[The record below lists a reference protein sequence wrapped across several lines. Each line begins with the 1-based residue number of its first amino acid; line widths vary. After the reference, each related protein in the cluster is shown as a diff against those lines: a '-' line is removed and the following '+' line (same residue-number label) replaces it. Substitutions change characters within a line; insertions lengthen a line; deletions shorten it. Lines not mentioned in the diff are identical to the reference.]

1 MSIKLE
7 YIELLFK
14 ELNESQI
21 QKFKTKYIFLEN
33 MSDEDMKLCF
43 KYANDN
49 INIKEGILLGNI
61 ILILEHCFPNGKD
74 ENGNPK
80 FLDKY
85 SDIEF
90 VMNTDLTEILYR
102 NNMLYKN

>member
-21 QKFKTKYIFLEN
+21 QKIKTKYQNLKDISF
-33 MSDEDMKLCF
+33 EDIELMY
-43 KYANDN
+43 KYAMDN
-49 INIKEGILLGNI
+49 MTIKQGMLLGNTT
-61 ILILEHCFPNGKD
+61 LILEHCFPNGKD

-80 FLDKY
+80 FYNKELNLNF
-85 SDIEF
+85 IL
-90 VMNTDLTEILYR
+90 NTDLDTYIKYEKLS
-102 NNMLYKN
+102 